1 MNVKLY
7 KIEKGIKVAAVGM
20 SRKAT
25 VPSAAAQTMS
35 KLAKGESFL
44 IRDELAALKAQ
55 KVVKDYNGRE
65 RAKRDGKAYVARR
78 VGMGLRIW
86 RVR

>member
-1 MNVKLY
+1 MDSKLY
-7 KIEKGIKVAAVGM
+7 KIEKGIKVAAVGV

-25 VPSAAAQTMS
+25 MPSAAALTMS

-55 KVVKDYNGRE
+55 KVVKDYNARE
-65 RAKRDGKAYVARR
+65 RIKHGKAFIARR
-78 VGMGLRIW
+78 VGSGLRIW
-86 RVR
+86 RAK